1 VSDTV
6 LKVLADLALPPG
18 AWRRP
23 LLIAITGLP
32 CTGKTAIATYLAAHF
47 PLTVLSTDAIRRIY
61 GLPSGPS
68 AHAVMYEVAAFLL
81 RDNAGVI
88 FDGIHLARRNRDEAR
103 AFARRHGAQVEM
115 IYTTATEAV
124 IAPRL
129 QARRAAPAETAAAGK
144 FVIAELSWSH
154 CQADGPARRSQRS
167 LPAQGYLVPVIP
179 RVEDCE
185 KIECVQ
191 KGGSHREMLLALH
204 RATVRVLCVV
214 LGKPRQ
220 AGEYIRGLRRLVV
233 AVILNDEHADRAR
246 LQHDRLDRMQDLAIV
261 PGAYPLSHTF
271 PRMACAF
278 AT

>member
-23 LLIAITGLP
+23 FLIAITGLP

-47 PLTVLSTDAIRRIY
+47 PVTVLSTDAIRRTY

-68 AHAVMYEVAAFLL
+68 AHAVMYEAAAFLL

-124 IAPRL
+124 IAQRL

-144 FVIAELSWSH
+144 FVITPDHFEQIRHYLEVPT
-154 CQADGPARRSQRS
+154 ADEAVWTVDTSEHKTG
-167 LPAQGYLVPVIP
+167 
-179 RVEDCE
+179 E
-185 KIECVQ
+185 
-191 KGGSHREMLLALH
+191 LLAPLQE
-204 RATVRVLCVV
+204 R
-214 LGKPRQ
+214 LG
-220 AGEYIRGLRRLVV
+220 
-233 AVILNDEHADRAR
+233 IL
-246 LQHDRLDRMQDLAIV
+246 LL
-261 PGAYPLSHTF
+261 
-271 PRMACAF
+271 
-278 AT
+278 